1 MAVNLQKGQ
10 KISLE
15 KEAGGTLTSVVMGL
29 GWDVAKKKGLFG
41 FGREQSIDLDASC
54 FIFDDNNN
62 PIDLVYFG
70 QLASRDGSVQH
81 SGDNRTGEGDGDD
94 EQIAVALNHGDD
106 LSGFADFNSVQLNDT
121 HPVLAIPEL
130 MRLLIDE
137 HHLGWDAAWWTG
149 RRAKKS
155 PATISPRKAT
165 TPRKSWRRSIATT
178 ANGKCTP
185 SAKTARV
192 QRRISSCQKS
202 SPTFKPHKAAP
213 AAAFLPT
220 PLRKSHATPSRL
232 PPR

>member
-94 EQIAVALNHGDD
+94 EQIAVALNRIPANVKTLVFTVSNYTGQNFSQVENAYCRLVDGQTGKEIARYT
-106 LSGFADFNSVQLNDT
+106 LSAQGNHTAQIMAKVYRHNGEWKMHAIGENSQ
-121 HPVLAIPEL
+121 
-130 MRLLIDE
+130 
-137 HHLGWDAAWWTG
+137 G
-149 RRAKKS
+149 
-155 PATISPRKAT
+155 
-165 TPRKSWRRSIATT
+165 
-178 ANGKCTP
+178 
-185 SAKTARV
+185 
-192 QRRISSCQKS
+192 
-202 SPTFKPHKAAP
+202 
-213 AAAFLPT
+213 
-220 PLRKSHATPSRL
+220 ATPDLIL
-232 PPR
+232 PKIVPYL

>member
-1 MAVNLQKGQ
+1 MAINLQKGQ

-94 EQIAVALNHGDD
+94 EQIAVALNRIPANVKTLVFTVSNYTGQNFSQVENAYCRLVDGQTGKEIARYD
-106 LSGFADFNSVQLNDT
+106 LSAQGNHTAQIMAKGYRHNGEWKMHAIGENSQ
-121 HPVLAIPEL
+121 
-130 MRLLIDE
+130 
-137 HHLGWDAAWWTG
+137 G
-149 RRAKKS
+149 
-155 PATISPRKAT
+155 
-165 TPRKSWRRSIATT
+165 
-178 ANGKCTP
+178 
-185 SAKTARV
+185 
-192 QRRISSCQKS
+192 
-202 SPTFKPHKAAP
+202 
-213 AAAFLPT
+213 
-220 PLRKSHATPSRL
+220 ATPDLIL
-232 PPR
+232 PKIVPYL